1 MQSETLNPP
10 TPQQQVQELLEALKQ
25 KQRPKDDSP
34 ETQTDIQ
41 LNRLSYKDFPQLQRA
56 RASLTIKGKDQL
68 LDVFFRSRIAR
79 MVGTLNLYLD
89 TQLSYS
95 WREASIIAAKAA
107 GCSINHARNLHNW
120 ILQFLNSGKLPL
132 HRYGTYRSSILDDED
147 FAHDIQLHLLEI
159 GKKGYIRAQD
169 IVDYVATPEVQKQ
182 LGTKART
189 IHQRTACRWLK
200 KLNWCYTRKKK
211 GMYINGHEREDVV
224 AYRTEF
230 IKRWKEYKKR
240 FLIYD
245 MDGNIVNKLI
255 GFPVPQIGHFR
266 LILVM
271 HNESTFYAN
280 DRCKTKW
287 VHATEVAVAEPKG
300 EGVSIMVSDLL
311 VPEWGR
317 LRNGAE

>member
-1 MQSETLNPP
+1 MT
-10 TPQQQVQELLEALKQ
+10 
-25 KQRPKDDSP
+25 
-34 ETQTDIQ
+34 
-41 LNRLSYKDFPQLQRA
+41 
-56 RASLTIKGKDQL
+56 
-68 LDVFFRSRIAR
+68 
-79 MVGTLNLYLD
+79 
-89 TQLSYS
+89 
-95 WREASIIAAKAA
+95 
-107 GCSINHARNLHNW
+107 
-120 ILQFLNSGKLPL
+120 
-132 HRYGTYRSSILDDED
+132 DED

-211 GMYINGHEREDVV
+211 GMYIDGHEREDVV

-271 HNESTFYAN
+271 HDESTFYAN
-280 DRCKTKW
+280 DCRKTKW

-311 VPEWGR
+311 VPEWGQ